1 MKRRVIGLP
10 EVSLGIKPKKG
21 SKYAKGG
28 WLPKY
33 QDGGK
38 LKDEVYGRK
47 RNPDIVLEDRFNLPR
62 TEKGKQYN
70 IPSSVETAY
79 HTAYKNYLAQ
89 SGGDKQKLA
98 DIYNKLELQ
107 EMTPDIMV
115 KKFGTKY
122 ETPPSRDSFLL
133 AKTKGGIPY
142 AKRLALETLLFG
154 PDRPTAKEFASKKFG
169 KGMQGPTLD
178 NGGFLNNISQ
188 GILSGLGNAIL
199 PGIGGVLLPQG
210 NELARME
217 DGGKVPYGGIDY
229 RTEVDDVVLGN
240 KVNLGKNL
248 MGSSTSEVAKQT
260 SATTS
265 VSKSQPAKVSTSTAK
280 KQPPVFTGTK
290 QQVSKPVVKE
300 KAPIKIETS
309 KKYSDEELA
318 AIKSEF
324 PNFDPNEF
332 RRKQQSIN
340 PTMSPIEQALFSF
353 LGAKGAVTGTSA
365 AIKVLQ
371 RLGKANKERKQT
383 YDDMVSSMVDNAN
396 YRVAD
401 SKSLSKVNPSTSL
414 TKTTSPGKLTKTESL
429 GKNVKMVFD
438 KSKNKYVP
446 DIKTYHISGNLNSPF
461 KAYRPNT
468 STGQLKPGSSTK
480 LLNENKYSKF
490 LDENIEGVTPLPAKG
505 GKQQPFFKSKTSGE
519 LPAGGQVK
527 LLNENRY
534 SRMLDDYLN
543 TPTAT
548 SKVVEKATPR
558 RKGKYDELFDF
569 KYGGKLPKVIQSISP
584 IADLFVPGL
593 GSAMGILGAGI
604 SAVEAKKDRRMEQNS
619 KFSALGANT
628 NPYGYA
634 HGGMLKG
641 RHDLSYYKGRSH
653 ATGGIMVN
661 SNAVPSDNV
670 SAEVEG
676 KEARFSVGGKTYIF
690 SERLKI

>member
-217 DGGKVPYGGIDY
+217 DGGKIPYGGVEYPIKD
-229 RTEVDDVVLGN
+229 RAVT
-240 KVNLGKNL
+240 LGKNL
-248 MGSSTSEVAKQT
+248 AFESAISKQTDKETPKKQSVKSTSNKQQASKTVAEKRSRSIAEEERDAWNRIRQNKQLPYPLTLKGWFDDYDTSHGKLINLFFKNRKGADLHNTIRESFDWYDKVGSSTSEVAN
-260 SATTS
+260 
-265 VSKSQPAKVSTSTAK
+265 
-280 KQPPVFTGTK
+280 
-290 QQVSKPVVKE
+290 
-300 KAPIKIETS
+300 
-309 KKYSDEELA
+309 
-318 AIKSEF
+318 IKSEF
-324 PNFDPNEF
+324 PNFDPNEW

-371 RLGKANKERKQT
+371 RLGKLN
-383 YDDMVSSMVDNAN
+383 
-396 YRVAD
+396 
-401 SKSLSKVNPSTSL
+401 
-414 TKTTSPGKLTKTESL
+414 
-429 GKNVKMVFD
+429 
-438 KSKNKYVP
+438 KNKY
-446 DIKTYHISGNLNSPF
+446 
-461 KAYRPNT
+461 
-468 STGQLKPGSSTK
+468 SS
-480 LLNENKYSKF
+480 
-490 LDENIEGVTPLPAKG
+490 
-505 GKQQPFFKSKTSGE
+505 
-519 LPAGGQVK
+519 
-527 LLNENRY
+527 
-534 SRMLDDYLN
+534 MLDDYLN

-661 SNAVPSDNV
+661 SNGVPSDNV